1 MFHIHRAE
9 DRHQSDHGWL
19 RTSFSFSFADYYD
32 SNNMQFGPMRVLND
46 DWIAPSKGFG
56 MHPHQEMEIVTIVL
70 KGHLEH
76 KDSIGN
82 TAQTTWGGI
91 QRMSAGTGLFHSEY
105 NRSENESLEL
115 LQMWFL
121 PKISGLKPSYET
133 TSFDTEELKEGLT
146 LVVSGDESKQQLGSI
161 ARIHQDMS
169 IYLAEPQE
177 GSSHTYSLE
186 QGRKGLLFVL
196 EGSIQLNGDTVLGRR
211 DSARI
216 TDEQELV
223 LTASENSRIMLID
236 LP

>member
-1 MFHIHRAE
+1 MLQLHRAG
-9 DRHQSDHGWL
+9 DRFQSDHGWL
-19 RTSFSFSFADYYD
+19 RSSFSFSFADYYD
-32 SNNMQFGPMRVLND
+32 PNNMQFGPMRVLND

-56 MHPHQEMEIVTIVL
+56 MHPHQEMEIVTVVL
-70 KGHLEH
+70 RGHLEH

-105 NRSENESLEL
+105 NRSEEESLEL

-121 PKISGLKPSYET
+121 PAETGLKPSYET
-133 TSFDTEELKEGLT
+133 TEFDTGKLREGLT
-146 LVVSGDESKQQLGSI
+146 LIVSGDEALQEQGRI
-161 ARIHQDMS
+161 ARIHQNMS
-169 IYLAEPQE
+169 IYLSEPEE
-177 GSSHTYSLE
+177 GSQHMYTIE
-186 QGRKGLLFVL
+186 QGRKVLLFVL
-196 EGSIQLNGDTVLGRR
+196 EGSIQLNEDITLGRR

-223 LTASENSRIMLID
+223 LTASEKSRVMLID